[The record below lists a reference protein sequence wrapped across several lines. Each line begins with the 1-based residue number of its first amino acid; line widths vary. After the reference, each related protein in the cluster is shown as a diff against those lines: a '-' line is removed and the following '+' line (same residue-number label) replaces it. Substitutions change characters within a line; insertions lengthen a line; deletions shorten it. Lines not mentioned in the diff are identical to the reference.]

1 MKKKRIL
8 SLILCLSLFCSLI
21 VPASSAYADQP
32 GDSGMQVS
40 KTAEANPDGT
50 YTITLEAYATG
61 SQVTSTITEDV
72 PTDIILVLDQSGS
85 MEDDIGQVQYTAYTG
100 NNTQNKSNYE
110 KRHNGG
116 SANLWHKLSDGSF
129 VSVSVTLQQTI
140 TYNKITKGRNDNGF
154 SGYTNYWEN
163 RNNLYTYV
171 NGEIKKVIYT
181 RERDWVWENWNCK
194 YALEDGTILNQNNEG
209 SRYSPTFQNT
219 DDGYLYL
226 GVVSEDQNVYT
237 YTYTDATGA
246 VQTIGMS
253 TGASTK
259 FTPAFYRRSTSTSG
273 GGSRLNALKN
283 AVTAFS
289 NAVAAKAAGA
299 DGDINNTADNIDH
312 RIAVVGFANG
322 YGYNYTTYNYSN
334 TEVFVGSNQY
344 KYGTAAQGQYR
355 NAFQSMNTSAGV
367 SNVNASIGALDADGG
382 TLTNLGLEMA
392 NGIFAENPI
401 TDGEKRNRVVVLFT
415 DGVPGWSGFESNT
428 ANAAISQAS
437 TAKNTYGATVYSI
450 GIFSGADASSQG
462 NQNGDETEKANWF
475 MQQVSSNNGAPRWP
489 SYYLSAGDADSLNSI
504 FQQISNNITTGGS
517 STTLGSETVIKDIIS
532 PYFTLPAGAL
542 PSDIH
547 LDTYACTGK
556 NGDTYTWSSTSG
568 GNGGATATL
577 SDDQVSVTGFD
588 FSENWCGTETGTDG
602 SVTYRGKKLVITFTV
617 DPKPGF
623 LGGNGVATNDNAGV
637 YENGSATTPV
647 ITFEQPTVDVPIQ
660 DVTVTAEDKN
670 VYLLGDVTADDL
682 KNGATVMVGDIPLD
696 LSNAE
701 QNYGLEDW
709 QTAFVDITVTVKDKD
724 GNTISPDGLKDLTA
738 DTTYTIEVTVA
749 PKNEGSVTQKTGNAP
764 GKINVFKPE
773 LTFKDS
779 EGYYGAEVPELSGNL
794 TKTEWKHGT
803 TLDTAVTMIG
813 AKPEL
818 GFTYTPE
825 AGKIDNNKINTKQDI
840 GVDVAVKI
848 GNADVTNQTTFLH
861 TACTGQTCTLP
872 DGMKFLIHVKTC
884 TLTIKKTGGADN
896 ESYVFDVLKD
906 GTKYSEVTIW
916 GNGTEELVELPVGTY
931 TIQENTGWSW
941 RYTPAYGDGATLN
954 ATNPNGS
961 ITCTNKS
968 NDKIYWL
975 NGFSQVVRNIFGVS
989 H

>member
-1 MKKKRIL
+1 MKKKKIL

-32 GDSGMQVS
+32 GDSGMQFS
-40 KTAEANPDGT
+40 KTATANNDGT

-61 SQVTSTITEDV
+61 SQVTSTITKDV

-85 MEDDIGQVQYTAYTG
+85 MDDPMGGYVYNAYTEG
-100 NNTQNKSNYE
+100 WFSPRNYHNDE
-110 KRHNGG
+110 YYPLRHNGG
-116 SANLWHKLSDGSF
+116 SGNLWHKLSNDEYVA
-129 VSVSVTLQQTI
+129 VSVEQESVYTTI
-140 TYNKITKGRNDNGF
+140 SGWNNGE
-154 SGYTNYWEN
+154 YHEN
-163 RNNLYTYV
+163 QNNLYCFVSGAYKRVNVTSSWGNYEYYV
-171 NGEIKKVIYT
+171 DGSQIGRGKYS
-181 RERDWVWENWNCK
+181 WN
-194 YALEDGTILNQNNEG
+194 E
-209 SRYSPTFQNT
+209 PTFDNGYAPLYQSQIKYIYSYTLNGATTKIDESIGADTTPNT
-219 DDGYLYL
+219 
-226 GVVSEDQNVYT
+226 Q
-237 YTYTDATGA
+237 
-246 VQTIGMS
+246 
-253 TGASTK
+253 
-259 FTPAFYRRSTSTSG
+259 FYKREYSSNAG
-273 GGSRLNALKN
+273 GTRLNALRN
-283 AVTAFS
+283 AATTFA
-289 NAVAAKAAGA
+289 NAVATKAAGA
-299 DGDINNTADNIDH
+299 DGDINDTADNIDH

-322 YGYNYTTYNYSN
+322 NRYGGVNYNYKN
-334 TEVFVGSNQY
+334 TEVFVGSSQY
-344 KYGTAAQGQYR
+344 TYGTAAQGQYA
-355 NAFQSMNTSAGV
+355 NAFQSMNTSSGV

-392 NGIFAENPI
+392 NGIFAANPI
-401 TDGEKRNRVVVLFT
+401 QSGETRNRVVVLFT

-450 GIFSGADASSQG
+450 GIFSGADASNAG
-462 NQNGDETEKANWF
+462 NSSGNETQKANWF

-532 PYFTLPAGAL
+532 PYFTLPAGASA
-542 PSDIH
+542 SDIR
-547 LDTYACTGK
+547 LDTYDCTGMT
-556 NGDTYTWSSTSG
+556 GDAYTWRSTSG
-568 GNGGATATL
+568 GNGGASAAVTGN
-577 SDDQVSVTGFD
+577 QVSVTGFD

-617 DPKPGF
+617 NPKPGF
-623 LGGNGVATNDNAGV
+623 LGGNGVPTNDNAGV

-660 DVTVTAEDKN
+660 DVTVAAEDKN
-670 VYLLGDVTADDL
+670 VYLLGGVTAEQL
-682 KNGATVMVGDIPLD
+682 KTGATVTVGDVELALNEP
-696 LSNAE
+696 
-701 QNYGLEDW
+701 NYGLQDW
-709 QTAFVDITVTVKDKD
+709 QTAFVDITVAVKDKD
-724 GNTISPDGLKDLTA
+724 GNAIPSGGLNNLTD

-749 PKNEGSVTQKTGNAP
+749 PNTVGIVEGKTGKNEP
-764 GKINVFKPE
+764 GAKINVFKPE

-779 EGYYGAEVPELSGNL
+779 EGYYGDAVPTDFSGNKVSE
-794 TKTEWKHGT
+794 TWKHGT
-803 TLDTAVTMIG
+803 TLDTTVTMIG

-848 GNADVTNQTTFLH
+848 GDADVTNQTTFLH
-861 TACTGQTCTLP
+861 TACAGQTCTLP
-872 DGMKFLIHVKTC
+872 EGKEFLIHVKTC

-941 RYTPAYGDGATLN
+941 RYTADNGTAAILSADNPAGE
-954 ATNPNGS
+954 
-961 ITCTNKS
+961 ITCTNTA

-989 H
+989 HRERRGR

>member
-8 SLILCLSLFCSLI
+8 SLLLCLSLFCTLI

-40 KTAEANPDGT
+40 KTATPNSDGT

-61 SQVTSTITEDV
+61 SQVTSTITKDI

-85 MEDDIGQVQYTAYTG
+85 MDDPMGGYVYNAYTEG
-100 NNTQNKSNYE
+100 WFSPRKYHNDEYYPL
-110 KRHNGG
+110 RHNGG
-116 SANLWHKLSDGSF
+116 SENLWHKLNNNEYIAVSVEQKMVYTAISGWSNRKYYDNQNSLYCLVSGEYKSVTVKREGHLFSADEYWYTVDGQQILYTTGDDSIPNFGQYAPLYQSVKKYIYSYTLNGATTVIEESFGDGS
-129 VSVSVTLQQTI
+129 
-140 TYNKITKGRNDNGF
+140 
-154 SGYTNYWEN
+154 
-163 RNNLYTYV
+163 
-171 NGEIKKVIYT
+171 
-181 RERDWVWENWNCK
+181 
-194 YALEDGTILNQNNEG
+194 
-209 SRYSPTFQNT
+209 SPDTQ
-219 DDGYLYL
+219 
-226 GVVSEDQNVYT
+226 
-237 YTYTDATGA
+237 
-246 VQTIGMS
+246 
-253 TGASTK
+253 
-259 FTPAFYRRSTSTSG
+259 FYRRDYSSSAGDT
-273 GGSRLNALKN
+273 RLNALKN
-283 AVTAFS
+283 AATTFA
-289 NAVAAKAAGA
+289 NAVAAKAAGE
-299 DGDINNTADNIDH
+299 DGDINAPADNVNH
-312 RIAVVGFANG
+312 RIAVVGFASGQRYNG
-322 YGYNYTTYNYSN
+322 INYNYNN

-344 KYGTAAQGQYR
+344 RYGTAAQGQYG
-355 NAFQSMNTSAGV
+355 NAFQNMNTSTGV
-367 SNVNASIGALDADGG
+367 GNVSASIMALAADGG

-392 NGIFAENPI
+392 NGIFAANPI
-401 TDGEKRNRVVVLFT
+401 QSGETRNRVVVLFT

-428 ANAAISQAS
+428 ASAAISQAS

-450 GIFSGADASSQG
+450 GIFSGADASSAG
-462 NQNGDETEKANWF
+462 NQNGNETQKANWF
-475 MQQVSSNNGAPRWP
+475 MQQVSSNNGTPRWP

-532 PYFTLPAGAL
+532 PYFTLPAGASA
-542 PSDIH
+542 SDIR

-556 NGDTYTWSSTSG
+556 TSDTYTWSSTSG

-623 LGGNGVATNDNAGV
+623 LGGNGVPTNGNAGV

-670 VYLLGDVTADDL
+670 VYLLGGVTAKQL
-682 KNGATVMVGDIPLD
+682 KTGATVMVGDIPLD
-696 LSNAE
+696 LSRAD
-701 QNYGLEDW
+701 QNYGLDEW
-709 QTAFVDITVTVKDKD
+709 QTAFVDITVTLKKADD
-724 GNTISPDGLKDLTA
+724 TQIPTTGLNNLTD

-749 PKNEGSVTQKTGNAP
+749 PKTGVQTGAKTGKNDPAA
-764 GKINVFKPE
+764 KINVFKPE

-779 EGYYGAEVPELSGNL
+779 EGYYGADVPELSGNL
-794 TKTEWKHGT
+794 TKTEWKHPTATGDILGT
-803 TLDTAVTMIG
+803 EPKLDITC
-813 AKPEL
+813 
-818 GFTYTPE
+818 TPE
-825 AGKIDNNKINTKQDI
+825 ADKINNGKINTKQDI

-848 GNADVTNQTTFLH
+848 GNADVTNHTTFKHLDC
-861 TACTGQTCTLP
+861 AGQTCTLP
-872 DGMKFLIHVKTC
+872 EGKEFLIHVKTC
-884 TLTIKKTGGADN
+884 TLTIKKTGGAGN

-941 RYTPAYGDGATLN
+941 RYNADNGTGVTLSAEAPAGE
-954 ATNPNGS
+954 
-961 ITCTNKS
+961 ITCTNTA
-968 NDKIYWL
+968 NGKIYWL

>member
-140 TYNKITKGRNDNGF
+140 TYNKITKGRNDSGF

-273 GGSRLNALKN
+273 GGSRLNALKSAAN
-283 AVTAFS
+283 AFA
-289 NAVAAKAAGA
+289 NAVAVKAAGVDA
-299 DGDINNTADNIDH
+299 NINTTADNINH

-322 YGYNYTTYNYSN
+322 YGYNYTTYDYSN
-334 TEVFVGSNQY
+334 TEVFVGSKQY
-344 KYGTAAQGQYR
+344 KYGTAAQGQYG

-367 SNVNASIGALDADGG
+367 SNVNASIGALDADGS

-517 STTLGSETVIKDIIS
+517 STTPGSETVIKDIIS

-542 PSDIH
+542 ASDIR
-547 LDTYACTGK
+547 LDTYDCTGMT
-556 NGDTYTWSSTSG
+556 GDTYTWRSTSG

-588 FSENWCGTETGTDG
+588 FSKNWCGTETDANG

-623 LGGNGVATNDNAGV
+623 LGGNGVPTNGNAGV

-660 DVTVTAEDKN
+660 DVTVEAEDKN
-670 VYLLGDVTADDL
+670 VYLLGGVTAEQL
-682 KNGATVMVGDIPLD
+682 KTGAVVEVGGIELALNEP
-696 LSNAE
+696 
-701 QNYGLEDW
+701 NYGLQDW
-709 QTAFVDITVTVKDKD
+709 QTAFVDITVAVKDKD
-724 GNTISPDGLKDLTA
+724 GNAIPSGGLNNLTD

-749 PKNEGSVTQKTGNAP
+749 PKNEGNATEKTGSKED
-764 GKINVFKPE
+764 KINVFKPE

-779 EGYYGAEVPELSGNL
+779 EAYYGETVPTDFSGNKVGSE
-794 TKTEWKHGT
+794 TWKHG
-803 TLDTAVTMIG
+803 DTVSTDVTM
-813 AKPEL
+813 L
-818 GFTYTPE
+818 GTEPTLNISYTPDE
-825 AGKIDNNKINTKQDI
+825 SKLESGKYTKQDI

-861 TACTGQTCTLP
+861 TACAGQTCTLP
-872 DGMKFLIHVKTC
+872 EGKEFLIHVKTC

-941 RYTPAYGDGATLN
+941 RYSANNGGSAELTAQ
-954 ATNPNGS
+954 NPTGS
-961 ITCTNKS
+961 ITCTNTA